1 MTRHYAHISD
11 EAKGKAIEA
20 LPVLESAQEEVHDP
34 DRELLLKQLSGLSTE
49 ELAALIVK
57 TNRNSIKVENL
68 KAG

>member
-11 EAKGKAIEA
+11 EAKGKAIGA
-20 LPVLESAQEEVHDP
+20 LPVLETAQEEVHVP

-49 ELAALIVK
+49 ELTALVERSNK
-57 TNRNSIKVENL
+57 NSLKENL